1 MKKLIGLLAS
11 GTLCMFAACSSGDDD
26 NSITPV
32 ASNNNGGNNSSVPT
46 KESCEA
52 MGMTLNFDQA
62 SGQLYCAPATQ
73 SSPDM
78 QTGLSSSSFDP
89 YGTSQT
95 PTTQPGITP
104 VAQSS
109 SSGLNIVPATNVSSS
124 SVAPTTTPTTP
135 SSPSTTT
142 PTTPTTTPTTPAVDA
157 DDGLFKIGLWDGS
170 TGSNQVPTGNSNGG
184 YWYSYTDSGNSGA
197 STLEWDATAQPGSTY
212 SDDDLT
218 PIITECGGL
227 CGSFNLVAGDNTDC
241 APYVA
246 VAFNYAKT
254 DKTAA
259 DATSS
264 KGLCVTYKS
273 TMAIEVDLGL
283 GSKDGTYGY
292 NLPAIVLPKS
302 TTLNTVNAKWAEFKQ
317 QWEGAKDLT
326 GPEAAAMLAAVKF
339 QIKGSEV
346 GVDEGTGTFLIT
358 KVGGWG
364 LCE

>member
-1 MKKLIGLLAS
+1 M
-11 GTLCMFAACSSGDDD
+11 
-26 NSITPV
+26 
-32 ASNNNGGNNSSVPT
+32 
-46 KESCEA
+46 
-52 MGMTLNFDQA
+52 
-62 SGQLYCAPATQ
+62 
-73 SSPDM
+73 
-78 QTGLSSSSFDP
+78 
-89 YGTSQT
+89 
-95 PTTQPGITP
+95 
-104 VAQSS
+104 
-109 SSGLNIVPATNVSSS
+109 
-124 SVAPTTTPTTP
+124 
-135 SSPSTTT
+135 
-142 PTTPTTTPTTPAVDA
+142 
-157 DDGLFKIGLWDGS
+157 
-170 TGSNQVPTGNSNGG
+170 
-184 YWYSYTDSGNSGA
+184 
-197 STLEWDATAQPGSTY
+197 
-212 SDDDLT
+212 
-218 PIITECGGL
+218 
-227 CGSFNLVAGDNTDC
+227 
-241 APYVA
+241 A